1 MLAGMRSCFLFSF
14 LLVFSVA
21 AYLPVQAQIHGV
33 PASVTSLGFGG
44 SDNPNPG
51 VRASVTSLGPNG
63 FGNSRPVFG
72 NCCANFFFPANQDQ
86 AMFFGGG
93 GQFSGHHFSGRQSSG
108 RRHRRGD
115 HSDFPVGISE
125 PAYIPY
131 AVPYAVPYDSY
142 DQEADDDS
150 GDVDYVRAPGARNA
164 EPSIRR
170 ADAREFAR
178 KADTSAKPTPSA
190 PEEPVTA
197 QPSTVLI
204 FKDGHQSDVINYAI
218 VGDTLFDFGAG
229 RTHKILLAD
238 LDLAATRKANEDH
251 GVDFQVPASAA
262 RQ

>member
-1 MLAGMRSCFLFSF
+1 
-14 LLVFSVA
+14 
-21 AYLPVQAQIHGV
+21 
-33 PASVTSLGFGG
+33 
-44 SDNPNPG
+44 
-51 VRASVTSLGPNG
+51 
-63 FGNSRPVFG
+63 
-72 NCCANFFFPANQDQ
+72 
-86 AMFFGGG
+86 MFFG

-108 RRHRRGD
+108 RHHHHGD
-115 HSDFPVGISE
+115 RSDFPVGISA

-131 AVPYAVPYDSY
+131 AVPYAVPYD
-142 DQEADDDS
+142 EEGDDDS
-150 GDVDYVRAPGARNA
+150 VDADYVPAPHARNA
-164 EPSIRR
+164 EPPTKR

-178 KADTSAKPTPSA
+178 KVDTSAKPTPSE

-238 LDLAATRKANEDH
+238 LDLAATRKANDDH
-251 GVDFQVPASAA
+251 GVDFQIPASAT